1 VTTHGAA
8 PEGHLAATSGGRI
21 NTGNAAS
28 IALPN
33 LPLHVLHLLHE
44 EGVRDLHDWRRL
56 GRRRL
61 RIFGITSKVVAQI
74 DAAAREARE

>member
-1 VTTHGAA
+1 MTTHGAA
-8 PEGHLAATSGGRI
+8 PEGLVVGTSGRRI

-44 EGVRDLHDWRRL
+44 EGVHDLHDWRQL
-56 GRRRL
+56 GRKRKT
-61 RIFGITSKVVAQI
+61 IFGITTKTIALL
-74 DAAAREARE
+74 DAAAREVAP